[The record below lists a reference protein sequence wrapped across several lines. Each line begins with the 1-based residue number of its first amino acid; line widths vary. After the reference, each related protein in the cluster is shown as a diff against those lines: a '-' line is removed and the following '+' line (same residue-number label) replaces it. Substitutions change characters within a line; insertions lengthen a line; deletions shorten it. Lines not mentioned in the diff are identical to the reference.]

1 MKSTLAYDSR
11 WLRLDNAAKIYPVV
25 ATENNSGV
33 FRVAAILN
41 ELIEPTILSQAV
53 EESRDRFPS
62 FFVKLHQ
69 GFFWFYYEPNLKP
82 VLIRNESPYICDEM
96 NAHKNNGYLFKFLYY
111 ENRISLEVFH
121 SLSDG
126 TGAFAFLKAVVFR
139 YLELMGKKVINNG
152 SILSL
157 NDRPT
162 REELEDSYNAL
173 YTKKKPLKFPNPSA
187 YRIKGKKFEAKGG
200 IGLIGVHIPTDAL
213 KLLAKKYHA
222 TISEF
227 LVALLCYSIVQTCDN
242 NQLSKHPLR
251 ISVPVN
257 MRRFLYSH
265 SLRNFSLFF
274 NTILDTRGIELSFE
288 TILSMI
294 QDQFKHELTVERL
307 QDRLNENVQF
317 EKYFLV
323 KILPLVLKKLIFKI
337 GYNIIGNRPSTI
349 SLTNFG
355 EIQLPD
361 SMKEEVRGFEFNL
374 ASGKKPGVAVN
385 TYNNTTNIIFNRCF
399 KSTELERVFVKF
411 LVEQGLKIHIDS
423 NHWQ

>member
-1 MKSTLAYDSR
+1 MISTLAYDSR

-25 ATENNSGV
+25 ATEKNSGV
-33 FRVAAILN
+33 FRVAAVLN
-41 ELIEPTILSQAV
+41 ELIDQTILFQAV
-53 EESRDRFPS
+53 EDSRDRFPS

-82 VLIRNESPYICDEM
+82 VIIRNESPYICDEM
-96 NAHKNNGYLFKFLYY
+96 NAHKNNGYLFKFLCY

-139 YLELMGKKVINNG
+139 YLELKGKRIINDG

-157 NDRPT
+157 DDRPT
-162 REELEDSYNAL
+162 KEELEDSYNAL
-173 YTKKKPLKFPNPSA
+173 YTKKKRLRFPNPTA
-187 YRIKGKKFEAKGG
+187 YRIKGKKFKASGG
-200 IGLIGVHIPTDAL
+200 IGLIGVHLQTDAL
-213 KLLAKKYHA
+213 KLLAKRYDA

-227 LVALLCYSIVQTCDN
+227 LVGVLCYSIIQTGN
-242 NQLSKHPLR
+242 QKQLSKHPLR

-257 MRRFLYSH
+257 MRRFLYSN

-294 QDQFKHELTVERL
+294 QDQFKHELTVDRL

-317 EKYFLV
+317 EKNFMV
-323 KILPLVLKKLIFKI
+323 KILPLVLKKMIFKI

-355 EIQLPD
+355 DIKLPEL
-361 SMKEEVRGFEFNL
+361 MKEEVQRFEFNL

-385 TYNNTTNIIFNRCF
+385 TYNNRTNIIFNRCF

-411 LVEQGLKIHIDS
+411 LVDQGLKIQIDS